1 MTRVSR
7 GCEGGTLVKGL
18 SLVTVRRELASSPT
32 LTLRDAE
39 ISPGLQPRGEL
50 LPEQVLADTLI

>member
-1 MTRVSR
+1 M
-7 GCEGGTLVKGL
+7 KGL